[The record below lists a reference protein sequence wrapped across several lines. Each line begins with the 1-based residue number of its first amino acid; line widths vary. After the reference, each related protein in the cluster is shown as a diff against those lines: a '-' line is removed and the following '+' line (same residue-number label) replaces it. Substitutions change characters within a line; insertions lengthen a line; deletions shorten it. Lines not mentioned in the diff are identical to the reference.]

1 MHIDVLPVC
10 EGAISSGMCVCVTDF
25 SPLELELLLQAAT
38 WVLGIEAGSSGKAA
52 RVLNLWAISQPWDTN
67 LNHFIP
73 TIFKN

>member
-52 RVLNLWAISQPWDTN
+52 RVLNL
-67 LNHFIP
+67 
-73 TIFKN
+73 

>member
-1 MHIDVLPVC
+1 MKPGQWAQTKIFFFIIFLYFMHIDVLPVC

-52 RVLNLWAISQPWDTN
+52 RVLNL
-67 LNHFIP
+67 
-73 TIFKN
+73 